1 MFEREF
7 LVRILHPVS
16 GYFLEPDIVPGSVS
30 VSRNGRGESR
40 FTVDYDIGIVEF
52 DIPISPTDRL
62 EITYRRRIS
71 LPGAGD
77 VLLTWGNRFAIDPQ
91 TDLELALG
99 ARWNALPE
107 AYSTEPLSRTGAVV
121 TSAGIKGEVD
131 HLAYEASAGVSYAY
145 PDTTGILRL
154 QGMEDPGFSVYLSE
168 DSAYPFA
175 ASVAGLDLDAVK
187 RGRLFY
193 KNYRSYGLLGAA
205 TLQSLEWT
213 CPDDQIF
220 PYETGSKSGPYMVSA
235 NSTALPGESLVIDF
249 ECDEDDDWVAV
260 QVPVSSGQGL
270 MDLSHVQGVTL
281 SYKAIDVSGNF
292 DIFLHVGELGE
303 NIDGDDELTMRLHP
317 RPVASFSMTQGM
329 TSVSSS
335 AGDQNWKE
343 TEKQTPKT

>member
-1 MFEREF
+1 MDIQRQKATQFIHRLLANPGLQDNSPIQKEEQIIQF
-7 LVRILHPVS
+7 LKV
-16 GYFLEPDIVPGSVS
+16 
-30 VSRNGRGESR
+30 NG
-40 FTVDYDIGIVEF
+40 
-52 DIPISPTDRL
+52 DRL
-62 EITYRRRIS
+62 FPTLS
-71 LPGAGD
+71 SNAFFPGQS
-77 VLLTWGNRFAIDPQ
+77 WSQIHAILMQ
-91 TDLELALG
+91 TL
-99 ARWNALPE
+99 R
-107 AYSTEPLSRTGAVV
+107 
-121 TSAGIKGEVD
+121 EV
-131 HLAYEASAGVSYAY
+131 
-145 PDTTGILRL
+145 I
-154 QGMEDPGFSVYLSE
+154 
-168 DSAYPFA
+168 
-175 ASVAGLDLDAVK
+175 DLDAVK